1 MADISVIQLPSG
13 SSYNIKD
20 AWARQAIEGL
30 GNPTHFNSFFRSF
43 KYSYY

>member
-20 AWARQAIEGL
+20 ATARSQIETL
-30 GNPTHFNSFFRSF
+30 
-43 KYSYY
+43 